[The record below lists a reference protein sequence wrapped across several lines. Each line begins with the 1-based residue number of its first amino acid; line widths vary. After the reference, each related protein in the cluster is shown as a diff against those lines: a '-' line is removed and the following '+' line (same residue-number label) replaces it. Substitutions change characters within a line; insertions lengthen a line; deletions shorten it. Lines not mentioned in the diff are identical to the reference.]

1 MKCKNLIIMLL
12 FSGSTVFAVESSYK
26 IYTEKELC
34 NNILDSSEEKNWSEV
49 FFNAK
54 KLFKYHSDGESTP
67 EMYYYHGLAC
77 YNLKY
82 YELAAESFS
91 KYLQMPIEHKFFD
104 EAINYQY
111 EIARAY
117 SHGGKKPLFGMKKM
131 PKLLSAYEDA
141 VQIYDQVIKTMPNH
155 ELAAKSLYEKAEVL
169 YLMEEYKDSIDSL
182 HLLIQRFP
190 KHDRTLD
197 AFVLIG
203 KVYLAQCNDKHQ
215 DINLLDLAFIN
226 LHRFENAFPKEENR
240 ILHVKDMI
248 SKMEEIFADSFL
260 EIAKFYDRTKKINAA
275 KIYYSK
281 IIKSFPNT
289 KSAKASNNR
298 LLVLETK
305 K

>member
-1 MKCKNLIIMLL
+1 MKCKKLIILLL
-12 FSGSTVFAVESSYK
+12 FVSSSVFSTVSTYK
-26 IYTEKELC
+26 VHTLQELC
-34 NNILDSSEEKNWSEV
+34 DNILKNSEDKNWAEV
-49 FFNAK
+49 FFNTK
-54 KLFKYHSDGESTP
+54 LLFKYHADSESAP

-111 EIARAY
+111 QIASSY
-117 SHGGKKPLFGMKKM
+117 NQGGKKPIFGIKKM
-131 PKLLSAYEDA
+131 PKLLSAHEDA
-141 VQIYDQVIKTMPNH
+141 VKIYDQVIKTMPNH
-155 ELAAKSLYEKAEVL
+155 ELAAKSLYEKAEIL

-182 HLLIQRFP
+182 QLLIQRFP

-197 AFVLIG
+197 AYVLIG
-203 KVYLAQCNDKHQ
+203 KVYLAQCNDRHQ

-226 LHRFENAFPKEENR
+226 LQRFESAFPKEEDR
-240 ILHVKDMI
+240 ILLVKEMI

-281 IIKSFPNT
+281 IAKSFPNT
-289 KSAKASNNR
+289 KSAKISNNR